1 MGEYKFDIN
10 GMSPDARQEAANAA
24 RTTLKFKDG
33 YGVELAGDMLRA
45 RDMIVS
51 QLEVIGSDHD
61 LGLGQLPSGQA
72 AADHYQKQRQNAVSA
87 LLKIRDHY
95 QSHADHFIATEML
108 FRNTEER
115 NTGRINPYKD
125 GKATVGY

>member
-10 GMSPDARQEAANAA
+10 GMSQDARQEAANAA

-33 YGVELAGDMLRA
+33 YGMELAGDMLRA
-45 RDMIVS
+45 RDIINTQLQSVVDS
-51 QLEVIGSDHD
+51 QDIA
-61 LGLGQLPSGQA
+61 LGDLPSGHA
-72 AADHYQKQRQNAVSA
+72 AAEHYTEQRQKAFDA
-87 LLKIRDHY
+87 LTKIRDHY
-95 QSHADHFIATEML
+95 QAHADHFIATEML

-115 NTGRINPYKD
+115 NAGRINPYKD

>member
-10 GMSPDARQEAANAA
+10 GMSSDDRQKAAEAA

-33 YGVELAGDMLRA
+33 YGMELASDMLRA

-61 LGLGQLPSGQA
+61 LGLGKLPSGQA
-72 AADHYQKQRQNAVSA
+72 AADHYQQQRQKAVTA

-95 QSHADHFIATEML
+95 QGHADHFIATEML

-115 NTGRINPYKD
+115 NAGRINPYKD
-125 GKATVGY
+125 GTATVAY

>member
-1 MGEYKFDIN
+1 VGEYKFDIN

-45 RDMIVS
+45 RDMITDLLQS
-51 QLEVIGSDHD
+51 LDSDHGLK
-61 LGLGQLPSGQA
+61 LGELESGRGAVQ
-72 AADHYQKQRQNAVSA
+72 HYKLQRKNALAGLV
-87 LLKIRDHY
+87 KIRDHY
-95 QSHADHFIATEML
+95 QAHADHFIATEML

-115 NTGRINPYKD
+115 NAGRINPYKD
-125 GKATVGY
+125 GTATVGY

>member
-10 GMSPDARQEAANAA
+10 GMSQDARQEAAEAA

-45 RDMIVS
+45 RDIIDK
-51 QLEVIGSDHD
+51 QLQSAFNTRD
-61 LGLGQLPSGQA
+61 LALGDLPSGHEA
-72 AADHYQKQRQNAVSA
+72 AKHYADQRKKAFDA
-87 LLKIRDHY
+87 LTKIRDHY
-95 QSHADHFIATEML
+95 QAHADHFIATEML

>member
-10 GMSPDARQEAANAA
+10 GMSQDARQEAAEAA

-45 RDMIVS
+45 RDIIVD
-51 QLEVIGSDHD
+51 QLALVNDGSDLS
-61 LGLGQLPSGQA
+61 LGDLPSGRDA
-72 AADHYQKQRQNAVSA
+72 AKHYKEQRQNAVAA
-87 LLKIRDHY
+87 LSKIRDHY
-95 QSHADHFIATEML
+95 QAHADHFIATEML